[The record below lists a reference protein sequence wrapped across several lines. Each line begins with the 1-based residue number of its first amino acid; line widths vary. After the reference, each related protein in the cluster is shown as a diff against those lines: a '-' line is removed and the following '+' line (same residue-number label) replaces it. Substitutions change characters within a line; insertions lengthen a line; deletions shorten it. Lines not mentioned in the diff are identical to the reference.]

1 MPRDDEPK
9 SAYELAMER
18 LRKKDRDE
26 GVQERAPTAAQRKAI
41 AEARQMADA
50 RLAEREVLHAARMR
64 GVLEPEAR
72 EALEQGYRRGRER
85 ISSGRE
91 GRLEA
96 ARSGD
101 KRGGDGGLPSAG
113 R

>member
-1 MPRDDEPK
+1 MPRDD
-9 SAYELAMER
+9 ELAMER

-50 RLAEREVLHAARMR
+50 RLAEREILHASKMR

-72 EALEQGYRRGRER
+72 EALELEYRRDRER
-85 ISSGRE
+85 IISDRDRKIE
-91 GRLEA
+91 D
-96 ARSGD
+96 AR
-101 KRGGDGGLPSAG
+101 RGKK
-113 R
+113 

>member
-1 MPRDDEPK
+1 MPKDDAPK

-26 GVQERAPTAAQRKAI
+26 GVEERAPTAAQRRAI

-50 RLAEREVLHAARMR
+50 RLAEREILHASKMR

-72 EALEQGYRRGRER
+72 EALEQEYRRDRER
-85 ISSGRE
+85 IISDRDRKIE
-91 GRLEA
+91 D
-96 ARSGD
+96 AR
-101 KRGGDGGLPSAG
+101 RGKK
-113 R
+113 

>member
-1 MPRDDEPK
+1 MPKDDAPK

-26 GVQERAPTAAQRKAI
+26 GVQERAPTAAERKAI

-50 RLAEREVLHAARMR
+50 RLAEREILHASKMR

-72 EALEQGYRRGRER
+72 EALEQEYRRDRER
-85 ISSGRE
+85 IISDRDGKIE
-91 GRLEA
+91 EA
-96 ARSGD
+96 R
-101 KRGGDGGLPSAG
+101 RGKK
-113 R
+113 

>member
-1 MPRDDEPK
+1 MPKDDAPK

-26 GVQERAPTAAQRKAI
+26 GVQAEDAPTAAQRKAI

-50 RLAEREVLHAARMR
+50 RLAEREILHASKMR

-72 EALEQGYRRGRER
+72 EALELEYRRDRER
-85 ISSGRE
+85 IISDRDRKIE
-91 GRLEA
+91 D
-96 ARSGD
+96 AR
-101 KRGGDGGLPSAG
+101 RGKK
-113 R
+113 

>member
-41 AEARQMADA
+41 ADARQMADA
-50 RLAEREVLHAARMR
+50 RLAESEILHASKMR

-72 EALEQGYRRGRER
+72 EALEQEYRRERER
-85 ISSGRE
+85 IISDRDRKIE
-91 GRLEA
+91 D
-96 ARSGD
+96 AR
-101 KRGGDGGLPSAG
+101 RGKK
-113 R
+113 